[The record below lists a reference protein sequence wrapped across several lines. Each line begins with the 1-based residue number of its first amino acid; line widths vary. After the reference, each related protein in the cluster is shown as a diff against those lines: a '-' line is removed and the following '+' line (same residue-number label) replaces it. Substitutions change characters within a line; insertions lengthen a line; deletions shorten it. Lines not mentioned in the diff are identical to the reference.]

1 MKVRKA
7 SLSEVVRAEDLHGLV
22 DISGVQL
29 DSINRRKVV
38 FRNQRPNARCPLRGI
53 RIYVRKFACMVCSR
67 GLMEGAKFCSLE
79 CKVHVKLTFHQGW
92 ISMPLDN
99 ICMALNLLVPLLRS
113 RYKPSLATFRY
124 RMSLRGLHPCQ
135 ATKKPTA

>member
-79 CKVHVKLTFHQGW
+79 CKVQAEPRYVQVQDESQGPSS
-92 ISMPLDN
+92 SMPSDKETSV
-99 ICMALNLLVPLLRS
+99 CEGS
-113 RYKPSLATFRY
+113 GS
-124 RMSLRGLHPCQ
+124 G
-135 ATKKPTA
+135 